1 MRMLKSWS
9 GRVVAAGWGSLR
21 ALLAWIGSHDLILL
35 GSGLIVLLAIFGFAA
50 LADEVSEGAT
60 QRFDEWAV
68 RAMRR
73 PDDLTRP
80 IGPRW
85 LAEAGR
91 DITALGSFTVLTV
104 LVAVVLGFLWLLRSY
119 GPLWLV
125 FTATTSGLVA
135 NLLLKDMFDRPRPS
149 IVPHLSQVSTSSFP
163 SGHSMLSATI
173 YLTLGAVLAESVQS
187 RILKAYFLI
196 VATAL
201 TGLVGVS
208 RVFLGVHYPTD
219 VLGGWIAGLA
229 WALGSALVARALRR
243 RFAAPEIQAS
253 ATDAVDSSR
262 SLDR

>member
-1 MRMLKSWS
+1 MRTWKSWS
-9 GRVVAAGWGSLR
+9 GRVVAAGWWSLR
-21 ALLAWIGSHDLILL
+21 AILAWIGSHDLIFL

-60 QRFDEWAV
+60 QRFDDWAV

-73 PDDLTRP
+73 PDDLAQP

-91 DITALGSFTVLTV
+91 DITALGSFTVLTL
-104 LVAVVLGFLWLLRSY
+104 LVAAVIGFLWLIRSY

-125 FTATTSGLVA
+125 FAATTSGLVA
-135 NLLLKDMFDRPRPS
+135 NLLLKDLFDRPRPS
-149 IVPHLSQVSTSSFP
+149 VVPHLAHVSSSSFP

-173 YLTLGAVLAESVQS
+173 YLTLGAVLAQSVQS
-187 RILKAYFLI
+187 RVLKAYFLL
-196 VATAL
+196 VAAAL

-219 VLGGWIAGLA
+219 VLGGWIAGSA
-229 WALGSALVARALRR
+229 WALGSAWIARALRP
-243 RFAAPEIQAS
+243 RFSAPEIVSSPAAPAAS
-253 ATDAVDSSR
+253 NT